1 VYGRPWRPNIV
12 ASECKTP
19 LHVHTLRVENR
30 VMAETVAAQPLADDV
45 TAEELAAP
53 GAAEGAAQQVDRGSV
68 RELGEQMVADVP

>member
-1 VYGRPWRPNIV
+1 
-12 ASECKTP
+12 
-19 LHVHTLRVENR
+19 VENR